1 MDAQNILYY
10 TDGHQVMITNGGF
23 KVKNTLYR
31 LNGITQHGL
40 SIIYPQR
47 IPSVLLMV
55 CGIVL
60 FVCGAMNF
68 VPPSW
73 GTHVNL
79 LGFSLIVNSVMMT
92 GGVLFLLAGLFIMLK
107 QREKYAVRI
116 STAEGEK
123 DVVVSPSREYVNQIV
138 DALNRAYLDL
148 IQKPDKI
155 ERKQLKVLG

>member
-47 IPSVLLMV
+47 IPSLLLMV
-55 CGIVL
+55 CGIVM
-60 FVCGAMNF
+60 FICGAMNF
-68 VPPSW
+68 IPHSW
-73 GTHVNL
+73 GTNINL
-79 LGFSLIVNSVMMT
+79 LGLSLIVNSIMMT
-92 GGVLFLLAGLFIMLK
+92 GGVLLLLAGVIILLR

-123 DVVVSPSREYVNQIV
+123 DVVVSNSREYVNQIV
-138 DALNRAYLDL
+138 EALNRAYLDL
-148 IQKPDKI
+148 IRKPDSLEK
-155 ERKQLKVLG
+155 KQLKVLG

>member
-1 MDAQNILYY
+1 
-10 TDGHQVMITNGGF
+10 
-23 KVKNTLYR
+23 
-31 LNGITQHGL
+31 
-40 SIIYPQR
+40 
-47 IPSVLLMV
+47 
-55 CGIVL
+55 
-60 FVCGAMNF
+60 MNF
-68 VPPSW
+68 VPHSW

-92 GGVLFLLAGLFIMLK
+92 GGVLLLLAGLFIMLK

-123 DVVVSPSREYVNQIV
+123 DVVVSTSREYVNQIV